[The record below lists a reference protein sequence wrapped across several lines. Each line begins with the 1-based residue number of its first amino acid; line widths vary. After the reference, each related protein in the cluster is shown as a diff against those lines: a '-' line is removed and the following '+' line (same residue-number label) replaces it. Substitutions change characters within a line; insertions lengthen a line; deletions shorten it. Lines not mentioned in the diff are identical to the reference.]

1 VMKIYDEE
9 NVALDSEMTEVISK
23 EAVIQAWR
31 QLRHDVLSS
40 SAWKGEAWSRG
51 THPIV
56 IYKNITCPIVAYKK
70 IGVDA

>member
-1 VMKIYDEE
+1 MMKIYDKE

-31 QLRHDVLSS
+31 QLRHSAPPA
-40 SAWKGEAWSRG
+40 SAWKSETWSRG

-56 IYKNITCPIVAYKK
+56 ICKNITCPIVVYKR
-70 IGVDA
+70 